1 MDSIK
6 QKSSVMPATNKKT
19 TEGKNIFANA
29 NTALQKQMDAFKN
42 KPLKKGGQSL
52 GGSKPGTLYP
62 VSLSQP
68 GPLGLEIEKR
78 RNVAQSA
85 IISSVVPQ
93 SQADNAGL
101 KRGDIICHQGSDMEY
116 SYNEFLKIAKSGA
129 RPLHF
134 NVLRMESSLVTG
146 GGSAD
151 AMHRKQAMIA
161 AAEAREAKYRAYVKP
176 IPKSSEPNRL
186 KPRNNSQERLNEY
199 TESENAH
206 TKQAVEAI
214 KAVEKSDAES
224 LGYNPY
230 ESRAMTGGQA
240 RTATIAMTAGDI
252 NSDNAPSKL
261 KKSQDNHSNIPF
273 VSSPTDPTVDVPQ
286 EFDYAFSTMVTS
298 SSDASATQKSL
309 TMMRKLIINATTK
322 GQQESDECAKFR
334 RVRLSNPKI
343 KEAITDVQGA
353 LELMMA
359 VGFVLSENDEDGETY
374 LVYPLDVGVAD
385 WLSGALGRMERYERG
400 G

>member
-1 MDSIK
+1 
-6 QKSSVMPATNKKT
+6 
-19 TEGKNIFANA
+19 
-29 NTALQKQMDAFKN
+29 MDAFKN
-42 KPLKKGGQSL
+42 KPPKKGGQSL
-52 GGSKPGTLYP
+52 GGSKPGTLHP
-62 VSLSQP
+62 VSLSHP
-68 GPLGLEIEKR
+68 GPLGIEIEKR

-85 IISSVVPQ
+85 IVSSVIPQ
-93 SQADNAGL
+93 SQADEAGL
-101 KRGDIICHQGSDMEY
+101 KRGDIICHHDSDVEY
-116 SYNEFLKIAKSGA
+116 SYNEFLKMAKSGL
-129 RPLHF
+129 RPLRF
-134 NVLRMESSLVTG
+134 NVLRMESSLVAG

-161 AAEAREAKYRAYVKP
+161 AAEAREAKNRAYVKP
-176 IPKSSEPNRL
+176 IPKSEPNRL
-186 KPRNNSQERLNEY
+186 KPRNNSQERVNEY
-199 TESENAH
+199 TDSDNVE

-214 KAVEKSDAES
+214 KAVEKSDAEN

-240 RTATIAMTAGDI
+240 RTATIAMTAGEI
-252 NSDNAPSKL
+252 NSDNVPSKL
-261 KKSQDNHSNIPF
+261 KNNQDSHSNIPRI
-273 VSSPTDPTVDVPQ
+273 SAPTDPTVEVPQ

-309 TMMRKLIINATTK
+309 TTMRKLIINATTK
-322 GQQESDECAKFR
+322 GQQESEDCAKFR

-343 KEAITDVQGA
+343 KEVITDVQGA

-385 WLSGALGRMERYERG
+385 WLNGALERMERYERG